1 MDVLERRHQLFRALV
16 DHPVGVLMVFLGAAV
31 FGLVSYNRLALNLM
45 PDISYPSVTVRTEV
59 PGAAPEEVEDQV
71 SRPVE
76 EALATV
82 QGLVELESRSRAELS
97 DVVLDFGW
105 GTDIDQAAQDVRER
119 LQTTWLPD
127 EAERPL
133 ILRYDPNLE
142 PILRLSIS
150 TESLETWQKRK
161 LEQRARAAEMAEK
174 MAEARAKQMDSPLM
188 KLLGAGGD
196 EAADADA
203 DADADAAG
211 DGAEA
216 QDAAAAEEEPLP
228 DYEPASLYDLRELAE
243 REIKPILE
251 AMDGVAAAKVRG
263 GLERQ
268 VLIELREDWMSAR
281 GVTLEQV
288 QGALI
293 AQNVNI
299 SGGSIREGDTEYL
312 IRTLNQFETVEE
324 VRDIELVRADGAK
337 VRVADV
343 ATVREA
349 HKDREVV
356 SHLDGREAVELE
368 IHREADA
375 NIVQVARSVKERL
388 GLDKPPPPELPPDMD
403 PQIKAMLLGPPSII
417 DTLPEGVVLEVL
429 DDQASFI
436 EASLSNLF
444 STFRLGAVLA
454 VVVLFLFLRNFRA
467 TTIIATAIPI
477 SVVCAFAPMYLG
489 SVSLNLM
496 SLGGLALGVGMLV
509 DNAVVVLESI
519 QTCLDRGMT
528 RREAA
533 IEGVGEVA
541 AAVSASTLTTVA
553 VFFPITFVEGVAGE
567 VFGDLALA
575 VVFSLL
581 ASLVVALFFVPM
593 LAAREL
599 TRPDHALSLDEL
611 SPSLSFPSLR
621 EFMASWRA
629 GVGWRK
635 IWRPYLIVRMVLRL
649 GLDIATAIFMVLVG
663 FGGRAAVW
671 VGSRVLPRLAR
682 AALWLGE
689 RFGSRYDR
697 VAGRYMGWLDKALAR
712 PGTVLGVAIMMLLVS
727 LGAMK
732 SLGVELIP
740 QVHQG
745 RFVAELALPVGT
757 PLERTVKVVER
768 AEDLTRGLPDVASV
782 HATVGTERRA
792 DSEPDEGEHT
802 ARLRI
807 QLEPGGD
814 LADRERVAMN
824 LVRDALTDLPDT
836 EVLLERPAL
845 FSFQTPVEVV
855 ITGQELRDLRLLSAQ
870 VERAIGDLPGMLDVS
885 SSLVRGF
892 PEIRIRYDRTLLAH
906 YGLDLSGVARAV
918 RNKVQGAEA
927 KELAQGEHRI
937 DMLVRLDEID
947 RGTVDQLRRLNVN
960 PRLMPP
966 IPLEAVASLE
976 EAEGPSEIRRIN
988 QQRVAVVTA
997 SLAGFDLAGAGERIT
1012 HALSRVDWPEGYGF
1026 DLAGQSREMQQS
1038 LTSLRFALLL
1048 SIFLVYAIMAGTFEH
1063 LLHPLVILG
1072 SLPLAVV
1079 GVVLV
1084 LWVVGI
1090 PISVVV
1096 LIGFIV
1102 LAGVVV
1108 NNAIVLVDAIN
1119 RRRRLDGLSRTA
1131 AIREASRIRLR
1142 PIMIT
1147 TATTVLGLLPL
1158 AMGFGEGSEIQ
1169 RPLAIT
1175 IIAGLTS
1182 STLLTLLVI
1191 PVLYDVV
1198 VSRVEAWLG
1207 RDTVG
1212 MSDNDDLRS
1221 APDTGEVPRPSGA
1234 GDTLVPKDELGDPA

>member
-1 MDVLERRHQLFRALV
+1 M
-16 DHPVGVLMVFLGAAV
+16 HPVGVLMVFLGTGV
-31 FGLVSYNRLALNLM
+31 FGYVSYERLAINLM
-45 PDISYPSVTVRTEV
+45 PDIAYPSVTVRTEV
-59 PGAAPEEVEDQV
+59 PGAAPEEVEEQI

-97 DVVLDFGW
+97 DVILDFGW

-150 TESLETWQKRK
+150 TESVDAWTARK
-161 LEQRARAAEMAEK
+161 LEERAREAELAEK
-174 MAEARAKQMDSPLM
+174 MAKAREKQMNSPLV
-188 KLLGAGGD
+188 KLLGGGD
-196 EAADADA
+196 KGSADDEDDEDDEEPAEDE
-203 DADADAAG
+203 
-211 DGAEA
+211 AEA
-216 QDAAAAEEEPLP
+216 PEEEPLP
-228 DYEPASLYDLRELAE
+228 DYQPATLYQLRELAE

-268 VLIELREDWMSAR
+268 VLIELREDWLAAR
-281 GVTLEQV
+281 GVTLEQI
-288 QGALI
+288 QAALI

-299 SGGSIREGDTEYL
+299 SGGSIREGDTEYM
-312 IRTLNQFETVEE
+312 IRTLNQFESVEE
-324 VRDIELVRADGAK
+324 IRNIELVRSDGSK

-375 NIVQVARSVKERL
+375 NIVQVADAVKQRL
-388 GLDKPPPPELPPDMD
+388 GLDKPPPPDLPPDID
-403 PQIKAMLLGPPSII
+403 PAIKAMILGPPSII

-429 DDQASFI
+429 DDQAGFI
-436 EASLSNLF
+436 QASIDNLK
-444 STFRLGAVLA
+444 STVVLGGVLA
-454 VVVLFLFLRNFRA
+454 IGILFLFLRNFRMTA
-467 TTIIATAIPI
+467 IIAIAIPA
-477 SVVCAFAPMYLG
+477 SVDMAFAPMYLG
-489 SVSLNLM
+489 GVSLNLM

-519 QTCLDRGMT
+519 RTFEERGFS
-528 RREAA
+528 RKDAA
-533 IEGVGEVA
+533 VYGVGEVA
-541 AAVSASTLTTVA
+541 AAVTASTLTTVA

-567 VFGDLALA
+567 VFGDLAMA

-581 ASLVVALFFVPM
+581 ASLFVALFLVPM
-593 LAAREL
+593 LAGREL
-599 TRPDHALSLDEL
+599 KRPDTAMGLDDL
-611 SPSLSFPSLR
+611 SPALGFPSIR
-621 EFMASWRA
+621 EFRTAWRE
-629 GVGWRK
+629 GRGWRK
-635 IWRPYLIVRMVLRL
+635 LLRPYLILRLVLRFL
-649 GLDIATAIFMVLVG
+649 LDFFVAVFMVLAG
-663 FGGRAAVW
+663 FGGRLVAVI
-671 VGSRVLPRLAR
+671 GGAMLPRVGGV
-682 AALWLGE
+682 ALWLAG
-689 RFGSRYDR
+689 RFGHRYDR
-697 VAGRYMGWLDKALAR
+697 FAGRYTGWLDGALKR
-712 PGTVLGVAIMMLLVS
+712 PGTVLGVAAMLLLVS
-727 LGAMK
+727 LGAMG
-732 SLGVELIP
+732 SLGLELIP
-740 QVHQG
+740 EVHQG
-745 RFVAELALPVGT
+745 RFTAELSMPVGT
-757 PLERTVKVVER
+757 PLERTEKVVER
-768 AEDLTRGLPDVASV
+768 AEALARELPDVVGV
-782 HATVGTERRA
+782 HATIGTERRA

-802 ARLRI
+802 ARLRVQI
-807 QLEPGGD
+807 NPGGN
-814 LADRERVAMN
+814 LASRERVAMDR
-824 LVRDALTDLPDT
+824 VRQALTALPDT
-836 EVLLERPAL
+836 EVLLERPSL

-855 ITGQELRDLRLLSAQ
+855 ITGQDLVELRRLSAIA
-870 VERAIGDLPGMLDVS
+870 ERRVASLPGIQDVS

-906 YGLDLSGVARAV
+906 YGLDLASVARTV
-918 RNKVQGAEA
+918 RSKVQGADA
-927 KELAQGEHRI
+927 QQLAQGEHRI
-937 DMLVRLDEID
+937 DMLVRLDEQD
-947 RGTVDQLRRLNVN
+947 RATVEQLRRLNVN
-960 PRLMPP
+960 PVLRPP
-966 IPLEAVASLE
+966 IPLHAVATLE

-997 SLAGFDLAGAGERIT
+997 NLAGFDLAGASDRI
-1012 HALSRVDWPEGYGF
+1012 SRSLGSVDWPDGF
-1026 DLAGQSREMQQS
+1026 GFQLAGQSREMQQS
-1038 LTSLRFALLL
+1038 LGSLRFALLL
-1048 SIFLVYAIMAGTFEH
+1048 SVFLVYAIMAGTFEH

-1079 GVVLV
+1079 GVVLF
-1084 LWVVGI
+1084 LMPLGI

-1119 RRRRLDGLSRTA
+1119 RRRRIDGLSRA
-1131 AIREASRIRLR
+1131 EAIRVAGRIRLR

-1191 PVLYDVV
+1191 PVLYDQV
-1198 VSRVEAWLG
+1198 VSRVERWLG

-1212 MSDNDDLRS
+1212 IAAED
-1221 APDTGEVPRPSGA
+1221 PETGEVPRPGTA
-1234 GDTLVPKDELGDPA
+1234 GDTLVPKDELEEPA

>member
-1 MDVLERRHQLFRALV
+1 MDLLDRRHQLFRSLV
-16 DHPVGVLMVFLGAAV
+16 DHPVGVLMVCLGLVV
-31 FGLVSYNRLALNLM
+31 FGYVSAQRLAINLM
-45 PDISYPSVTVRTEV
+45 PDIAYPSITVRTEV
-59 PGAAPEEVEDQV
+59 PGAAPEEVEEQI
-71 SRPVE
+71 SRPIE

-97 DVVLDFGW
+97 DVILDFGW

-127 EAERPL
+127 DAERPL

-150 TESLETWQKRK
+150 TESEEAWRARK
-161 LEQRARAAEMAEK
+161 LAEREKAAAMAAK
-174 MAEARAKQMDSPLM
+174 MAEAQQKQKNSPIM
-188 KLLGAGGD
+188 KLLGGGD
-196 EAADADA
+196 DGDAE
-203 DADADAAG
+203 G
-211 DGAEA
+211 EDGAPEGQE
-216 QDAAAAEEEPLP
+216 QDAAEPEPEPLP
-228 DYEPASLYDLRELAE
+228 DYQPATLYSLRELAE
-243 REIKPILE
+243 REIKPLLE

-268 VLIELREDWMSAR
+268 VLIELREDWLAAR

-288 QGALI
+288 QASLI

-312 IRTLNQFETVEE
+312 IRTLNQFESVEE
-324 VRDIELVRADGAK
+324 VRDIELVRADGTR

-356 SHLDGREAVELE
+356 SHMDGREAVELE

-375 NIVQVARSVKERL
+375 NIVQVARAVKSKL
-388 GLDKPPPPELPPDMD
+388 GLDREPPPELPPGMD
-403 PQIKAMLLGPPSII
+403 PQLRAMLLGPPSII
-417 DTLPEGVVLEVL
+417 DTLPEGVVVEVL
-429 DDQASFI
+429 DDQAGFI
-436 EASLSNLF
+436 EASIGNLE
-444 STFRLGAVLA
+444 STVVLGGVLA
-454 VVVLFLFLRNFRA
+454 IGILFLFLRNFRI
-467 TTIIATAIPI
+467 TGIIALAIPI

-489 SVSLNLM
+489 GVSLNLM

-519 QTCLDRGMT
+519 QTCLDRGIS

-541 AAVSASTLTTVA
+541 AAVSASTFTTVA

-581 ASLVVALFFVPM
+581 ASLLVALFFVPM
-593 LAAREL
+593 LAALEL
-599 TRPDHALSLDEL
+599 RRPERALSLDEL
-611 SPSLSFPSLR
+611 SPSLSFPSIRAFR
-621 EFMASWRA
+621 ESWRA
-629 GVGWRK
+629 GTGWRK
-635 IWRPYLIVRMVLRL
+635 LARPYLILRLVLRFL
-649 GLDIATAIFMVLVG
+649 LDLATAIFMVLAG
-663 FGGRAAVW
+663 FGGRVVAW
-671 VGSRVLPRLAR
+671 VGARVVPWFARLALR
-682 AALWLGE
+682 LATG
-689 RFGSRYDR
+689 FGRRYDGL
-697 VAGRYMGWLDKALAR
+697 ATRYVGWLDRALGR
-712 PGTVLGVAIMMLLVS
+712 PGTVLGVAIMLLLVS
-727 LGAMK
+727 LGSMNR
-732 SLGVELIP
+732 LGVELIP
-740 QVHQG
+740 EVHQG
-745 RFVAELALPVGT
+745 RFTAELALPVGT

-768 AEDLTRGLPDVASV
+768 AEALVREIPDIGSV
-782 HATVGTERRA
+782 YATIGTERRA

-802 ARLRI
+802 ARLRV
-807 QLEPGGD
+807 QLRPGGS
-814 LADRERVAMN
+814 LASRERVAMDR
-824 LVRDALTDLPDT
+824 VRVALAELPDT
-836 EVLLERPAL
+836 EVLLERPTL
-845 FSFQTPVEVV
+845 FSFETPVEVV
-855 ITGQELRDLRLLSAQ
+855 ITGQELRDLRMLSAQ
-870 VERAIGDLPGMLDVS
+870 TERRVAALDGIQDVN

-892 PEIRIRYDRTLLAH
+892 PEIRIRYDRSLLAH
-906 YGLDLSGVARAV
+906 YGLDLAAVARAV

-927 KELAQGEHRI
+927 RELAQGEHRI
-937 DMLVRLDEID
+937 DMLVRLDELD
-947 RGTVDQLRRLNVN
+947 RATVAQLRRINVN
-960 PRLMPP
+960 PALRPP
-966 IPLEAVASLE
+966 IPLEAVATLE

-997 SLAGFDLAGAGERIT
+997 NLEGFDLASAGADIGRSLAEI
-1012 HALSRVDWPEGYGF
+1012 DWPEGYGF
-1026 DLAGQSREMQQS
+1026 ELAGQSREMQQS
-1038 LTSLRFALLL
+1038 LSSLRFALLL
-1048 SIFLVYAIMAGTFEH
+1048 SVFLVYAIMAGTFEH

-1084 LWVVGI
+1084 LLPLGV
-1090 PISVVV
+1090 PLSVVV

-1119 RRRRLDGLSRTA
+1119 RRRRQDGLGRLD
-1131 AIREASRIRLR
+1131 AIREAGRIRLR

-1191 PVLYDVV
+1191 PVLYDQVV
-1198 VSRVEAWLG
+1198 KRVEIWLG

-1212 MSDNDDLRS
+1212 LGRD
-1221 APDTGEVPRPSGA
+1221 PETGEVPRPASAGA
-1234 GDTLVPKDELGDPA
+1234 TIVPPEGSA

>member
-1 MDVLERRHQLFRALV
+1 MDVLERRYQLFRALV
-16 DHPVGVLMVFLGAAV
+16 DHPVGVLMVFMGLVV
-31 FGLVSYNRLALNLM
+31 FGWVSAKRLAVNLM
-45 PDISYPSVTVRTEV
+45 PDIAYPSVTVRTEV
-59 PGAAPEEVEDQV
+59 PGAAPEEVEEQI
-71 SRPVE
+71 SRPIE

-127 EAERPL
+127 DAERPL

-150 TESLETWQKRK
+150 TESEEAWRARK
-161 LEQRARAAEMAEK
+161 LAEREKAAAMAAK
-174 MAEARAKQMDSPLM
+174 MAEAQQKQKNSPIM
-188 KLLGAGGD
+188 KLLGGGD
-196 EAADADA
+196 DGDAE
-203 DADADAAG
+203 G
-211 DGAEA
+211 EDGAPEGQE
-216 QDAAAAEEEPLP
+216 QDAAEPEPEPLP
-228 DYEPASLYDLRELAE
+228 DYQPATLYSLRELAE
-243 REIKPILE
+243 REIKPLLE

-268 VLIELREDWMSAR
+268 VLIELREDWLAAR
-281 GVTLEQV
+281 GVTLEAV
-288 QGALI
+288 QAALI

-324 VRDIELVRADGAK
+324 VRDIELVRPDGTK
-337 VRVADV
+337 VRVSDV

-375 NIVQVARSVKERL
+375 NIVQVARSVKSRL
-388 GLDKPPPPELPPDMD
+388 GLDRPPPPDLPPGMD
-403 PQIKAMLLGPPSII
+403 PQMRAMILGPPSII
-417 DTLPEGVVLEVL
+417 DTLPDGVVLEVL
-429 DDQASFI
+429 DDQAGFI
-436 EASLSNLF
+436 EASIGNLK
-444 STFRLGAVLA
+444 STVVLGGVLA
-454 VVVLFLFLRNFRA
+454 IGILFLFLRNFRI
-467 TTIIATAIPI
+467 TGIIALAIPI

-489 SVSLNLM
+489 GVSLNLM

-519 QTCLDRGMT
+519 QTCLDRGVS

-541 AAVSASTLTTVA
+541 AAVTASTFTTVA

-567 VFGDLALA
+567 IFGDLALA

-581 ASLVVALFFVPM
+581 ASLLVALFFVPM

-599 TRPDHALSLDEL
+599 RRPEQAPSLDEL
-611 SPSLSFPSLR
+611 SPALGFPSLG
-621 EFMASWRA
+621 EFRRAWR
-629 GVGWRK
+629 GGSGWRK
-635 IWRPYLIVRMVLRL
+635 LLRPYLLFRVALRFPGDL
-649 GLDIATAIFMVLVG
+649 VIAIFMVLAG
-663 FGGRAAVW
+663 FGGRAAAW
-671 VGSRVLPRLAR
+671 IGARVLPRAGGI
-682 AALWLGE
+682 ALWFAE
-689 RFGSRYDR
+689 RFGSRYDGLAR
-697 VAGRYMGWLDKALAR
+697 RYTGWLDGALKR
-712 PGTVLGVAIMMLLVS
+712 PGTVLGVAALLLLVS
-727 LGAMK
+727 LGAMRT
-732 SLGVELIP
+732 LGVELIP

-745 RFVAELALPVGT
+745 RFTAELSLPVGT

-768 AEDLTRGLPDVASV
+768 AESLVRGLPDIAGV
-782 HATVGTERRA
+782 HATIGTERRA

-802 ARLRI
+802 ARIRV
-807 QLEPGGD
+807 QLEPGGS
-814 LADRERVAMN
+814 LATRERVAMDR
-824 LVRDALTDLPDT
+824 VRDVLTELPDT
-836 EVLLERPAL
+836 EVLLERPSL

-855 ITGQELRDLRLLSAQ
+855 ITGQELRDLRLLSAE
-870 VERAIGDLPGMLDVS
+870 VEGIVAGLAGIQDVS

-892 PEIRIRYDRTLLAH
+892 PEIRIRYDRSLLAQ
-906 YGLDLSGVARAV
+906 YGLDLASVARTV

-937 DMLVRLDEID
+937 DMLVRLDEQD
-947 RGTVDQLRRLNVN
+947 RATVEQLRRLNVN
-960 PRLMPP
+960 PSLRPP
-966 IPLEAVASLE
+966 IPLEAVASLS

-997 SLAGFDLAGAGERIT
+997 NLEGFDLAGAGERIT
-1012 HALSRVDWPEGYGF
+1012 RALGAVDWPEGF
-1026 DLAGQSREMQQS
+1026 AFELAGQSREMQQS
-1038 LTSLRFALLL
+1038 LSSLRFALLL
-1048 SIFLVYAIMAGTFEH
+1048 SVFLVYAIMAGTFEH

-1084 LWVVGI
+1084 LRPLGV
-1090 PISVVV
+1090 PLSVVV

-1108 NNAIVLVDAIN
+1108 NNAIVFVDAIN
-1119 RRRRLDGLSRTA
+1119 RRRRLDGLPRIE
-1131 AIREASRIRLR
+1131 AIREAGRIRLR

-1147 TATTVLGLLPL
+1147 TSTTVLGLLPL

-1182 STLLTLLVI
+1182 STLLTLVVI
-1191 PVLYDVV
+1191 PVLYDRVV
-1198 VSRVEAWLG
+1198 ARVEAWLG

-1212 MSDNDDLRS
+1212 LGDD
-1221 APDTGEVPRPSGA
+1221 PETGEAPKPPRA
-1234 GDTLVPKDELGDPA
+1234 GDTLVPGDDEEPA

>member
-1 MDVLERRHQLFRALV
+1 MDLHTRRHQLFRALV
-16 DHPVGVLMVFLGAAV
+16 DHPVGVLMVFMGLVV
-31 FGLVSYNRLALNLM
+31 FGWVSAKRLAINLM
-45 PDISYPSVTVRTEV
+45 PDIAYPSVTVRTEV
-59 PGAAPEEVEDQV
+59 PGAAPEEVEEQI
-71 SRPVE
+71 SRPIE

-97 DVVLDFGW
+97 DVILDFGW

-127 EAERPL
+127 DAERPL

-142 PILRLSIS
+142 PILRLSLS
-150 TESLETWQKRK
+150 TESVETW
-161 LEQRARAAEMAEK
+161 RARELAERERAAAMAAK

-188 KLLGAGGD
+188 KLLTGGAGEEG
-196 EAADADA
+196 EPPE
-203 DADADAAG
+203 AG
-211 DGAEA
+211 DAED
-216 QDAAAAEEEPLP
+216 QEEAGPPEPEPLP
-228 DYEPASLYDLRELAE
+228 DYQPATLYELRELAE
-243 REIKPILE
+243 REIKPLLE

-268 VLIELREDWMSAR
+268 VLIELREDWMAAR

-288 QGALI
+288 QAALI

-312 IRTLNQFETVEE
+312 IRTLNQFESVEE
-324 VRDIELVRADGAK
+324 VRDIELVRADGAR

-375 NIVQVARSVKERL
+375 NIVQVARSVKSRL
-388 GLDKPPPPELPPDMD
+388 GLDREPPPELPPDMD
-403 PQIKAMLLGPPSII
+403 PQIRAMILGPPSII
-417 DTLPEGVVLEVL
+417 DTLPEGVVLELL
-429 DDQASFI
+429 DDQAGFI
-436 EASLSNLF
+436 EASIGNLK
-444 STFRLGAVLA
+444 STVVLGGLLA
-454 VVVLFLFLRNFRA
+454 IGILFLFLRNFRI
-467 TTIIATAIPI
+467 TGIIALAIPI

-489 SVSLNLM
+489 GVSLNLM

-519 QTCLDRGMT
+519 QTCLERGQS
-528 RREAA
+528 RRDAA

-541 AAVSASTLTTVA
+541 AAVTASTFTTVA
-553 VFFPITFVEGVAGE
+553 VFFPIAFVEGVAGE

-581 ASLVVALFFVPM
+581 ASLLVALFFVPM

-599 TRPDHALSLDEL
+599 KRPDHALSLDEL
-611 SPSLSFPSLR
+611 SPSLGFPSLR
-621 EFMASWRA
+621 EFREAWRGSA
-629 GVGWRK
+629 RGWRRL
-635 IWRPYLIVRMVLRL
+635 WRPYLILRLVLRFLLDLFTAITMVLL
-649 GLDIATAIFMVLVG
+649 G
-663 FGGRAAVW
+663 FGGKAAAW
-671 VGSRVLPRLAR
+671 VGARVMPRVAGV
-682 AALWLGE
+682 ALWLAG
-689 RFGSRYDR
+689 RFGRRYDR
-697 VAGRYMGWLDKALAR
+697 LAGRYQGWLDTALGR
-712 PGTVLGVAIMMLLVS
+712 PGTVLGLAAMLLLLSVAS
-727 LGAMK
+727 IGN
-732 SLGVELIP
+732 LGVELIP
-740 QVHQG
+740 EVHQG
-745 RFVAELALPVGT
+745 RFTAELAMPVGT
-757 PLERTVKVVER
+757 PLERTVKVVEK
-768 AEDLTRGLPDVASV
+768 AEALVKVLPDVAQV
-782 HATVGTERRA
+782 HATIGTERRA

-802 ARLRI
+802 AKLRV
-807 QLEPGGD
+807 QLNPGGG
-814 LADRERVAMN
+814 LAGRERVAMD
-824 LVRDALTDLPDT
+824 LVRQALRELPDT

-845 FSFQTPVEVV
+845 FSFETPVEVV

-870 VERAIGDLPGMLDVS
+870 AQRRVASLDGIEDVS

-892 PEIRIRYDRTLLAH
+892 PEIRIRYDRALLAH
-906 YGLDLSGVARAV
+906 FGLDLASVARAV

-937 DMLVRLDEID
+937 DMLVRLDEQD
-947 RGTVDQLRRLNVN
+947 RATVEQLRRLNVN
-960 PRLMPP
+960 PALMPP
-966 IPLEAVASLE
+966 IPLESVAELE

-997 SLAGFDLAGAGERIT
+997 NLEGFDLAGAGVRI
-1012 HALSRVDWPEGYGF
+1012 SRSLGELDWPEGFGF
-1026 DLAGQSREMQQS
+1026 ELAGQSREMQQS
-1038 LTSLRFALLL
+1038 LASLRFALLL
-1048 SIFLVYAIMAGTFEH
+1048 SVFLVYAIMAGTFEH

-1084 LWVVGI
+1084 LLPLGV
-1090 PISVVV
+1090 PLSVVV

-1119 RRRRLDGLSRTA
+1119 RRRRLEGLDRLA
-1131 AIREASRIRLR
+1131 AIREAGRIRLR

-1147 TATTVLGLLPL
+1147 TATTVLGLAPL

-1191 PVLYDVV
+1191 PVLYDQVV
-1198 VSRVEAWLG
+1198 RRVEAWLG

-1212 MSDNDDLRS
+1212 LDRELE
-1221 APDTGEVPRPSGA
+1221 TGEHPHPATV
-1234 GDTLVPKDELGDPA
+1234 GDTIVPEDPA

>member
-1 MDVLERRHQLFRALV
+1 MDVLERRHKLFRALV

-31 FGLVSYNRLALNLM
+31 FGFVSYNRLALNLM

-59 PGAAPEEVEDQV
+59 PGAAPEEVEDQI

-119 LQTTWLPD
+119 LQTTWLPT

-142 PILRLSIS
+142 PILRLSVS
-150 TESLETWQKRK
+150 TESVEAWRERK
-161 LEQRARAAEMAEK
+161 LAERERAAELAKK
-174 MAEARAKQMDSPLM
+174 MEEARAKQMNSPLM
-188 KLLGAGGD
+188 KLLGDGDESSGDEGGD
-196 EAADADA
+196 EEGGEAADQ
-203 DADADAAG
+203 
-211 DGAEA
+211 E
-216 QDAAAAEEEPLP
+216 AEEEPLP
-228 DYEPASLYDLRELAE
+228 DYEPATLYDLRELAE

-268 VLIELREDWMSAR
+268 VLIEVREDWLAAR
-281 GVTLEQV
+281 AVTLEQV
-288 QGALI
+288 QAALI

-312 IRTLNQFETVEE
+312 IRTLNQFESVEE
-324 VRDIELVRADGAK
+324 VRDIELLRADGTK

-349 HKDREVV
+349 HRDREVV
-356 SHLDGREAVELE
+356 SHLDGREAVEIE

-388 GLDKPPPPELPPDMD
+388 GFDKPPPPELPPDMD
-403 PQIKAMLLGPPSII
+403 PQIKAMILGPPSII
-417 DTLPEGVVLEVL
+417 ETLPEGVVMEVL

-436 EASLSNLF
+436 EASLNNLF

-467 TTIIATAIPI
+467 TAIIATAIPI

-519 QTCLDRGMT
+519 QTCLDKGMT

-541 AAVSASTLTTVA
+541 AAVTASTFTTVA

-581 ASLVVALFFVPM
+581 ASLLVALFFVPM

-599 TRPDHALSLDEL
+599 TRPDHASTLDEL
-611 SPSLSFPSLR
+611 TPALSFPSIR
-621 EFMASWRA
+621 EFREGWRA

-635 IWRPYLIVRMVLRL
+635 IWRVYLVPRMVLRL
-649 GLDIATAIFMVLVG
+649 LLDLFSAIIMVLLG
-663 FGGRAAVW
+663 FGGRAAAW
-671 VGSRVLPRLAR
+671 VGARVVPRLAGF
-682 AALWLGE
+682 ALWFGD
-689 RFGSRYDR
+689 RFGNRYDR
-697 VAGRYMGWLDKALAR
+697 LAGHYGGWLDKALAR
-712 PGTVLGVAIMMLLVS
+712 PGTVLGVAFMMLFVS
-727 LGAMK
+727 VAALDG
-732 SLGVELIP
+732 LGVELIP

-745 RFVAELALPVGT
+745 RFTAELSLPVGT
-757 PLERTVKVVER
+757 PLERTVHVVKR
-768 AEDLTRGLPDVASV
+768 AEELVRDLPDVAGV
-782 HATVGTERRA
+782 HATIGTERRA

-807 QLEPGGD
+807 QLEPGGK
-814 LADRERVAMN
+814 LASRERVAMD
-824 LVRDALTDLPDT
+824 LVRDALTALPDT

-855 ITGQELRDLRLLSAQ
+855 ITGQELHDLRLLSAQ
-870 VERAIGDLPGMLDVS
+870 AEHVVADLPGIQDVR

-892 PEIRIRYDRTLLAH
+892 PEIRIRYDRALLTH
-906 YGLDLSGVARAV
+906 YGLDLSSVARTV

-937 DMLVRLDEID
+937 DMLVRLDEQD
-947 RGTVDQLRRLNVN
+947 RATVEQLRRLNVN
-960 PRLMPP
+960 PTLRPP
-966 IPLEAVASLE
+966 IPLEAVAQLE

-997 SLAGFDLAGAGERIT
+997 NLAGFDLAGAGERIT
-1012 HALSRVDWPEGYGF
+1012 LALGKVDWPEGFGF
-1026 DLAGQSREMQQS
+1026 ALAGQSREMQES
-1038 LTSLRFALLL
+1038 LSSLRFALLL
-1048 SIFLVYAIMAGTFEH
+1048 SVFLVYAIMAGTFEH

-1079 GVVLV
+1079 GVVMV
-1084 LWVVGI
+1084 LWPLGI
-1090 PISVVV
+1090 PLSVVV

-1119 RRRRLDGLSRTA
+1119 RRRRLDGLSRLD
-1131 AIREASRIRLR
+1131 AIREAGRIRLR

-1158 AMGFGEGSEIQ
+1158 ALGFGEGSEIQ

-1191 PVLYDVV
+1191 PVLYDQVV
-1198 VSRVEAWLG
+1198 RRVEAWLG

-1212 MSDNDDLRS
+1212 IGQDLE
-1221 APDTGEVPRPSGA
+1221 TGEVPRPGWT
-1234 GDTLVPKDELGDPA
+1234 GDTLVPKDDEGAPA

>member
-1 MDVLERRHQLFRALV
+1 MDVLERRHQLFRSLV
-16 DHPVGVLMVFLGAAV
+16 DHPVGVLMVFMGLVV
-31 FGLVSYNRLALNLM
+31 FGWVSAKRLPVNLM
-45 PDISYPSVTVRTEV
+45 PDIAYPSVTVRTEV
-59 PGAAPEEVEDQV
+59 PGAAPEEVEEQV
-71 SRPVE
+71 SRPIE

-127 EAERPL
+127 DAERPL

-150 TESLETWQKRK
+150 TESLEAWRVRQ
-161 LEQRARAAEMAEK
+161 LEERAKAAELAEK
-174 MAEARAKQMDSPLM
+174 MAKARAKQMNSPFM
-188 KLLGAGGD
+188 KLLGGGEKSSEAEAEA
-196 EAADADA
+196 EAASEDEPISP
-203 DADADAAG
+203 AA
-211 DGAEA
+211 
-216 QDAAAAEEEPLP
+216 EEPLP
-228 DYEPASLYDLRELAE
+228 DYEPASLYALRELAE
-243 REIKPILE
+243 QEIKPILE

-268 VLIELREDWMSAR
+268 VLIELREDWLAAR

-288 QGALI
+288 QAALI

-312 IRTLNQFETVEE
+312 IRTLNQFESVEE
-324 VRDIELVRADGAK
+324 VRDIELVRVDGTK

-375 NIVQVARSVKERL
+375 NIVQVVRSVKQRP
-388 GLDKPPPPELPPDMD
+388 GLDKAPPPDLPPDMD
-403 PQIKAMLLGPPSII
+403 PQIRAMILGPPSII

-429 DDQASFI
+429 DDQAGFI
-436 EASLSNLF
+436 EASIGNLK
-444 STFRLGAVLA
+444 STVLLGGLLA
-454 VVVLFLFLRNFRA
+454 IGVLFLFLRNYRITA
-467 TTIIATAIPI
+467 IIALAIPI

-489 SVSLNLM
+489 GVSLNLM

-519 QTCLDRGMT
+519 QTCLDRGMA

-541 AAVSASTLTTVA
+541 AAVSASTFTTVA

-575 VVFSLL
+575 VVFSLV
-581 ASLVVALFFVPM
+581 ASLLVALFFVPM

-599 TRPDHALSLDEL
+599 KRPERSLGLDEL
-611 SPSLSFPSLR
+611 SPALRFPSIR
-621 EFMASWRA
+621 EFRQSWRA

-635 IWRPYLIVRMVLRL
+635 LWRPYLLLRVAL
-649 GLDIATAIFMVLVG
+649 RAPLDFFVAVFMVLAG
-663 FGGRAAVW
+663 FGGRAATW
-671 VGSRVLPRLAR
+671 VGARVLPRA
-682 AALWLGE
+682 AGGALWLGN
-689 RFGSRYDR
+689 RFGRHYDGLALRY
-697 VAGRYMGWLDKALAR
+697 VGWLDKALTR
-712 PGTVLGVAIMMLLVS
+712 PGLVLGGAIMLLLVS
-727 LGAMK
+727 LGALQK
-732 SLGVELIP
+732 LGVELIP

-745 RFVAELALPVGT
+745 RFTAEIAMPVGT

-768 AEDLTRGLPDVASV
+768 AEQLVRELPDVAGV
-782 HATVGTERRA
+782 HATIGTERRA

-807 QLEPGGD
+807 QLQPGGG
-814 LADRERVAMN
+814 LAARERVAMD
-824 LVRDALTDLPDT
+824 LVRQALTELPDC
-836 EVLLERPAL
+836 ELLLERPAL

-855 ITGQELRDLRLLSAQ
+855 ITGQELQDLRQLSAKA
-870 VERAIGDLPGMLDVS
+870 EAIVTGLPGIQDVS

-892 PEIRIRYDRTLLAH
+892 PEIRIRYDRALLTQ
-906 YGLDLSGVARAV
+906 YKLDLASVARTV
-918 RNKVQGAEA
+918 RNKVQGAQA

-937 DMLVRLDEID
+937 EMLVRLDERD
-947 RGTVDQLRRLNVN
+947 RATVDQLRRLNVN
-960 PRLMPP
+960 PRLVPP
-966 IPLEAVASLE
+966 IPLEAVATIV

-997 SLAGFDLAGAGERIT
+997 NLEGFDLAGAGERLT
-1012 HALSRVDWPEGYGF
+1012 EALGAVDWPEGF
-1026 DLAGQSREMQQS
+1026 AFELAGQSREMQQS
-1038 LTSLRFALLL
+1038 LGSLRFALLL

-1084 LWVVGI
+1084 LLPMGI

-1119 RRRRLDGLSRTA
+1119 RRRRQEGLSRVD
-1131 AIREASRIRLR
+1131 AIREAGRIRLR

-1191 PVLYDVV
+1191 PVLYDQVV
-1198 VSRVEAWLG
+1198 KRVEAWTG

-1212 MSDNDDLRS
+1212 LGEDFE
-1221 APDTGEVPRPSGA
+1221 TGEAPRPRSSS
-1234 GDTLVPKDELGDPA
+1234 DTLVPGDEGEPA